1 MRMDKI
7 NKAITKALNEYIPY
21 SINGYRI
28 HTDVMYPEGQINPVV
43 YISAV
48 DPDLGVIANNVE
60 QVTIGVAYDPEHE
73 PFTDEMYDMFVHKL
87 DLTIQIT
94 LIHLIQEIKQ
104 FELDVRPIITDT
116 PSPTIQAEMQAY
128 KDKLYSMLS
137 LPPELL
143 K

>member
-1 MRMDKI
+1 MDRI
-7 NKAITKALNEYIPY
+7 NEAITKALNEYIPH
-21 SINGYRI
+21 SINGYLI
-28 HTDVMYPEGQINPVV
+28 HTDVLYPADKISPVV

-48 DPDLGVIANNVE
+48 DPDLGVIANRVE
-60 QVTIGVAYDPEHE
+60 QVSIGVAYDPEHE

-94 LIHLIQEIKQ
+94 LIHLIQDIKQ
-104 FELDVRPIITDT
+104 FEHDIRPKLTPLLT
-116 PSPTIQAEMQAY
+116 PSLQEDLRAY
-128 KDKLYSMLS
+128 RDKMYSMLS